1 MLAHVLVFLQVEA
14 DDFHAVWV
22 RALADKGHLSDEHHV
37 VSGDF
42 DLLVRLPEVRFGF
55 SDPLDQGDFR
65 HPWVFPRI
73 RCRISRSMYSGV
85 TRVFLAPRRSGGY
98 FCATGARPNGEA

>member
-14 DDFHAVWV
+14 DDLHAVWV

-37 VSGDF
+37 MSGDF

-55 SDPLDQGDFR
+55 SDPLDQSDFR
-65 HPWVFPRI
+65 HACVFPRI
-73 RCRISRSMYSGV
+73 ICRIFRSMYSGV
-85 TRVFLAPRRSGGY
+85 TRVPSRS
-98 FCATGARPNGEA
+98 ATIGWTC